1 MAKPKAIP
9 VDSTNVSARTKFG
22 DLSVGRTYLIT
33 YSSGTKRKYII
44 ENNEDLT
51 YLLMIISLNT
61 TFNNNKLLKITD
73 ITDFKLAKEL
83 YD

>member
-33 YSSGTKRKYII
+33 YSSGTRRKYTIKT
-44 ENNEDLT
+44 NGDVT
-51 YLLMIISLNT
+51 YLLMLISIDM
-61 TFNNNKLLKITD
+61 TFSSKLLKITD